1 MPAESYR
8 SGEAGSAYE
17 KKRGAT
23 SGASQ
28 NGVLPTTRR
37 DRMGRSVN
45 HVNPL
50 SSVVDHELY
59 ANGGSKV
66 GDSVVAG

>member
-1 MPAESYR
+1 MPTEPYR

-17 KKRGAT
+17 KERRAT

-50 SSVVDHELY
+50 SSVVDQELY
-59 ANGGSKV
+59 ADGGLKV
-66 GDSVVAG
+66 GDSGVAG